1 MRCEKP
7 CSQTSRSLKNGH
19 ITFGTLTRAIR
30 INDRVIKVWADIL
43 KRVKHSKLIINNK
56 IFKNSYSKKEYENRF
71 FKFGISDEQLVFC
84 FKSPPWDT
92 MRQIDIALDCFPHNS
107 GTTLIEHLYMG
118 NPFITYSNR
127 PSVGRIGASIL
138 TALGR
143 EEWIANS
150 EQEYVDKVVAL
161 AKNTEKLS
169 TIRRSLRKEM
179 ETSPIMDHK
188 GFVRELEK
196 TYQSMWDKWYSS

>member
-1 MRCEKP
+1 MGDVGP
-7 CSQTSRSLKNGH
+7 LPALKNGH

-43 KRVKHSKLIINNK
+43 KRVENSKLIINNR
-56 IFKNSYSKKEYENRF
+56 IFKNSYLKKEYENKF
-71 FKFGISDEQLVFC
+71 FKFGISNEQLFFC

-143 EEWIANS
+143 EEWIATS
-150 EQEYVDKVVAL
+150 EQEYVDKVVDL
-161 AKNTEKLS
+161 ATNTAKLT
-169 TIRRSLRKEM
+169 TIRSSLRKEM
-179 ETSPIMDHK
+179 EASPIMDHK
-188 GFVRELEK
+188 GFVRELEQ
-196 TYQSMWDKWYSS
+196 TYQSMWEKWCNS